1 MRKHDPWQQTK
12 RQKLLWSSLNER
24 PNGVNVHGR
33 IKLNQYVHL
42 DCISVAMNNILW
54 MKYSRICVT

>member
-42 DCISVAMNNILW
+42 DCINVTINNILW
-54 MKYSRICVT
+54 MKY